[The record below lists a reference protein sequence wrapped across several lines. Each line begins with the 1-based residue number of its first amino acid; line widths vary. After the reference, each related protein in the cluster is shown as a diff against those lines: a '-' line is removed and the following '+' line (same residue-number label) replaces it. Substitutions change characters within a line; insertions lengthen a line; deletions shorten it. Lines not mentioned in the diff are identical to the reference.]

1 MKDYNSHEPQKVEK
15 KDSHWNIRPYL
26 ALGLTIFLVL
36 SLCIVVFFLIYRY
49 NGFAASWKKL
59 TTILQPIIIGI
70 VIAYLINPI
79 MVFFERYL
87 IRFIEPRMKKKEKA
101 KKLCRS
107 IATIGALAVFI
118 LIIVLL
124 LVMLI
129 PQLVDSVQGLV
140 VSLPG
145 EVQEFVKKMNSLLS
159 EDSQVADMLGN
170 TILHATDYL
179 RDWAMNDLLPKSN
192 RYLTSITSG
201 LISFFK
207 VLLNILVGLIV
218 SVYLL
223 FSKETFIGQMKKL
236 VYAFFKPRKAN
247 IIIET
252 ARKSN
257 EIFGGFISGKIVDSA
272 IIGVICYVVL
282 LIMKMPYPVLVS
294 VIVGVTNVI
303 PFFGPFI
310 GAIPSFIIIVLA
322 NPLQGLYFLVVV
334 LILQQVDG
342 NIIGPAILGDSTG
355 LSPFWVVFAIMVG
368 GGLFGF
374 MGMLLGVPVFGVI
387 YYILQRIIY
396 HFLRNKKLPEETE
409 SYVMLEQ
416 VDTRTNEPR
425 YLKEEDYKKKTTKK
439 KMFRKKE
446 KEQEEDQN

>member
-1 MKDYNSHEPQKVEK
+1 MKDYNSYDPQRVEK
-15 KDSHWNIRPYL
+15 KKSSHWNIRPYL
-26 ALGLTIFLVL
+26 AMGLTIFLVL

-49 NGFAASWKKL
+49 HGFAASWKRL
-59 TTILQPIIIGI
+59 ISILQPIIIGI

-79 MVFFERYL
+79 MMFFEKYL
-87 IRFIEPRMKKKEKA
+87 IRLIEPRMKKKDKA

-107 IATIGALAVFI
+107 IATLGALAVFI
-118 LIIVLL
+118 LIIALL

-140 VSLPG
+140 TSLPG
-145 EVQEFVKKMNSLLS
+145 EVQEFINKMNKLVS
-159 EDSQVADMLGN
+159 EDSKAADALEDML
-170 TILHATDYL
+170 LHATDYL

-192 RYLTSITSG
+192 RYLTSITTG
-201 LISFFK
+201 LIGFFK
-207 VLLNILVGLIV
+207 VLLNIVVGLIV

-223 FSKETFIGQMKKL
+223 FSKETFVGQFKKL
-236 VYAFFKPRKAN
+236 TYAIFKPRKAN

-257 EIFGGFISGKIVDSA
+257 EIFGGFISGKILDSA

-310 GAIPSFIIIVLA
+310 GAVPSFIIIVLS
-322 NPLQGLYFLVVV
+322 NPLQGLYFLIFVF
-334 LILQQVDG
+334 ILQQVDG

-374 MGMLLGVPVFGVI
+374 AGMLLGVPVFAVI
-387 YYILQRIIY
+387 YYILQRILY

-409 SYVMLEQ
+409 SYIRLTE
-416 VDTRTNEPR
+416 VDVKTNELR
-425 YLKEEDYKKKTTKK
+425 YPKEEET
-439 KMFRKKE
+439 KE
-446 KEQEEDQN
+446 KEEKEE

>member
-1 MKDYNSHEPQKVEK
+1 MKDSNSYEPDRFDK
-15 KDSHWNIRPYL
+15 KNSHWNIRPYL

-59 TTILQPIIIGI
+59 TYILQPIIIGI
-70 VIAYLINPI
+70 IVAYLINPI
-79 MVFFERYL
+79 MVFFEKYL
-87 IRFIEPRMKKKEKA
+87 IRLIEPHMKKKEKA
-101 KKLCRS
+101 KKLSRT
-107 IATIGALAVFI
+107 IATFGALAVFV

-129 PQLVDSVQGLV
+129 PQLIESIQGLV
-140 VSLPG
+140 VTLPG
-145 EVQEFVKKMNSLLS
+145 EVEALIAKINILLKGNS
-159 EDSQVADMLGN
+159 QAADMLED
-170 TILHATDYL
+170 TLIYTTDFL
-179 RDWAMNDLLPKSN
+179 RNWAMNDLLPKGN
-192 RYLTSITSG
+192 QYLTSITTGIFG
-201 LISFFK
+201 LFK
-207 VLLNILVGLIV
+207 VLLNIAVGLIV
-218 SVYLL
+218 SIYLL

-236 VYAFFKPRKAN
+236 TYALFKPKKAN

-257 EIFGGFISGKIVDSA
+257 EIFGGFISGKIMDSA
-272 IIGVICYVVL
+272 IIGVICYIVL

-294 VIVGVTNVI
+294 VIIGVTNII

-310 GAIPSFIIIVLA
+310 GAVPTFIIIALA
-322 NPLQGLYFLVVV
+322 NPIQGLYFLIMV

-374 MGMLLGVPVFGVI
+374 MGMLLGVPVFAVI

-396 HFLRNKKLPEETE
+396 HLLRKRKLPEETE
-409 SYVMLEQ
+409 KYVFAEK
-416 VDTRTNEPR
+416 VDMNTNELCYPKTEETK
-425 YLKEEDYKKKTTKK
+425 KEET
-439 KMFRKKE
+439 
-446 KEQEEDQN
+446 EET